1 MKRTYNPEVAPLRKK
16 EYQKLD
22 DKLLEALA
30 ETMEGLKEQGVT
42 LAPAMEA
49 VLTERQLIK
58 QTFKKQGE

>member
-22 DKLLEALA
+22 GKLLEALA
-30 ETMEGLKEQGVT
+30 ETMEGLKEQGIA
-42 LAPAMEA
+42 LAPAMET

-58 QTFKKQGE
+58 QTFKKKGE